1 MPGCSPPSCAPRG
14 GSQALIIPADFLWL
28 SEPPPKILGSP
39 WHQEALFWGWGG
51 STGCRRP
58 FGSSQHPL
66 APRSRGGL
74 ETAPGL
80 SWRCLGTQEKIPE
93 DTGGGGRKG
102 RGLNEDTA
110 RGRMWGQ
117 TGVRWMQ
124 AQAQRGPRGEEQ
136 RGRQGA
142 GGQAEP
148 PQLPAR
154 PGGAGFPPLL
164 GTGGCRRRAGAR
176 FEPSGAWLRA
186 RNQPGTGA
194 PVRLNL
200 GS

>member
-1 MPGCSPPSCAPRG
+1 MGWEAGTRSSPCVPGCSPPSCAPRG

-66 APRSRGGL
+66 APHSWGGL

-93 DTGGGGRKG
+93 DTGGEEERTWTERGHSERKDVGTDRGEMDAGAGAARPPWRGAAGQAGGGGPGRAPPAASTAWGCWFSSPAGHKG
-102 RGLNEDTA
+102 
-110 RGRMWGQ
+110 
-117 TGVRWMQ
+117 MQ
-124 AQAQRGPRGEEQ
+124 AQ
-136 RGRQGA
+136 GRS
-142 GGQAEP
+142 
-148 PQLPAR
+148 
-154 PGGAGFPPLL
+154 
-164 GTGGCRRRAGAR
+164 T
-176 FEPSGAWLRA
+176 
-186 RNQPGTGA
+186 
-194 PVRLNL
+194 V
-200 GS
+200 